1 MGCLSNTRRVV
12 SLSDLGGLTGGDSCC
27 CQTPTVY
34 RSGEAVGQDSSLT
47 AFDEHVA
54 GGMAMQ
60 DGDTR
65 TEYDRLILYEEV
77 WTEPVKVVAARY
89 GVSDVALA
97 KNCRRLG
104 VPLPGRGYW
113 AKKKAGT
120 APSRPPLPGL
130 PAGVEDRIPVAP
142 AGRRGPTAA
151 PLAARAA
158 QATIRVQV
166 AETLRRPHTLVASA
180 HELLKGRGPR
190 DELVSCRSKACID
203 IAVSRASLGRAL
215 RIVDALVKAMEGQGY
230 QVEVTEPTRSYW
242 SSGSLTPGVTRVR
255 VGADWIHFALTE
267 KRTTVIETKRTS
279 WGHTWTQREY
289 VFSGVLSLSLTN
301 VYWIDVR
308 KTWNDGK
315 RQRIEDC
322 LGDFVGYLPAVS
334 EKLRARREE
343 EERRA
348 RERREAERR
357 REEQEAR
364 RQAEERRVK
373 DLLER
378 VRRWKL
384 SQDIRSYV
392 DEAVKA
398 SGHEDDDLS
407 WALRYANKL
416 DPLVKT
422 EQSDERP
429 D

>member
-1 MGCLSNTRRVV
+1 
-12 SLSDLGGLTGGDSCC
+12 
-27 CQTPTVY
+27 
-34 RSGEAVGQDSSLT
+34 
-47 AFDEHVA
+47 
-54 GGMAMQ
+54 
-60 DGDTR
+60 
-65 TEYDRLILYEEV
+65 
-77 WTEPVKVVAARY
+77 
-89 GVSDVALA
+89 
-97 KNCRRLG
+97 
-104 VPLPGRGYW
+104 
-113 AKKKAGT
+113 
-120 APSRPPLPGL
+120 
-130 PAGVEDRIPVAP
+130 
-142 AGRRGPTAA
+142 
-151 PLAARAA
+151 
-158 QATIRVQV
+158 
-166 AETLRRPHTLVASA
+166 
-180 HELLKGRGPR
+180 
-190 DELVSCRSKACID
+190 
-203 IAVSRASLGRAL
+203 
-215 RIVDALVKAMEGQGY
+215 MEGQGY